1 MLAGFTTE
9 EAEADTIA
17 DQGLKRVNCIFG
29 GLNEGIWPKTEEL
42 TAKHWNIEEDDES
55 VDTSKSNADQIE
67 CHESAASS
75 KESGTSDD
83 NVISDVIVISRST
96 SRIAKSADGLVM
108 MSSSQDTSREL
119 QWIQSQA
126 FHDQRLDNQLQ
137 TYRYNQLDIQTQ
149 AIFIQSRATGDPV
162 EGYSALHIQSPKNSA
177 EAQSSSRHESAAKQL
192 TIYESWMSTAERN
205 SNGENYKTQST
216 LKMERING

>member
-1 MLAGFTTE
+1 MKRRRAGE
-9 EAEADTIA
+9 
-17 DQGLKRVNCIFG
+17 
-29 GLNEGIWPKTEEL
+29 
-42 TAKHWNIEEDDES
+42 
-55 VDTSKSNADQIE
+55 
-67 CHESAASS
+67 
-75 KESGTSDD
+75 
-83 NVISDVIVISRST
+83 
-96 SRIAKSADGLVM
+96 SADGLALM
-108 MSSSQDTSREL
+108 TSSQSADEKKIPAASYCSRSCLKNDEN
-119 QWIQSQA
+119 QQTME
-126 FHDQRLDNQLQ
+126 QRLDNQLQ

-205 SNGENYKTQST
+205 SNGENDKTQST

>member
-1 MLAGFTTE
+1 MRREVKET
-9 EAEADTIA
+9 
-17 DQGLKRVNCIFG
+17 KRRR
-29 GLNEGIWPKTEEL
+29 
-42 TAKHWNIEEDDES
+42 AKE
-55 VDTSKSNADQIE
+55 
-67 CHESAASS
+67 
-75 KESGTSDD
+75 
-83 NVISDVIVISRST
+83 
-96 SRIAKSADGLVM
+96 SADGLALM
-108 MSSSQDTSREL
+108 KSSVTSSYSADGLSPAVSRYQQLQDTSREL

-177 EAQSSSRHESAAKQL
+177 EAQSSSRHELAAKQL
-192 TIYESWMSTAERN
+192 TIYESWMSTVERN
-205 SNGENYKTQST
+205 SNGENDKTQST